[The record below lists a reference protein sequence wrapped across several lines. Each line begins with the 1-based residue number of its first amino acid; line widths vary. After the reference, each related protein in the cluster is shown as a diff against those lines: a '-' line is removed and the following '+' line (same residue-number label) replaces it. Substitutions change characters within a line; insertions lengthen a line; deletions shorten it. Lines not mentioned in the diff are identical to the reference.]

1 MQQAASAAQQLLSS
15 RQYGVLSSLSV
26 KVSGYPLGSVTP
38 YVLDG
43 DGNPVI
49 LISDIAQHT
58 ANLNQDPRCSLTVV
72 EGEHGDIQAH
82 GRVCVMAD
90 AEPLSEHG
98 VSAVAARYLRF
109 YPEAETYF
117 TAHDFRFWRLLAV
130 KIRYIGGFGR
140 IHWLEPDD
148 MLKPN
153 PFSGA
158 AETAACVHMNEDHG
172 EALQR
177 YCEFAGIACGD
188 NTPIMVGVDSE
199 ALYLRLGLEVHRL
212 AFRRSVLSNEGL
224 RAETIA
230 MCKPDYWSSR
240 CAA

>member
-1 MQQAASAAQQLLSS
+1 MQQAAIDAHQLLSS

-26 KVSGYPLGSVTP
+26 KVRGYPLGSVTP

-58 ANLNQDPRCSLTVV
+58 ANLHEDAHCSLTVV
-72 EGEHGDIQAH
+72 EGERGDIQAH

-109 YPEAETYF
+109 YPEAENYF
-117 TAHDFRFWRLLAV
+117 TAHDFRFWRLLPV

-148 MLKPN
+148 TLRFN
-153 PFSGA
+153 PFSGPV
-158 AETAACVHMNEDHG
+158 ETAACVHMNEDHAD
-172 EALQR
+172 ALKR
-177 YCEFAGIACGD
+177 YCEFAAISCEEHE
-188 NTPIMVGVDSE
+188 PVMVGVDAQ
-199 ALYLRLGLEVHRL
+199 ALYLRVGLAIHRL
-212 AFRRSVLSNEGL
+212 AFRRRVLSNQGL
-224 RAETIA
+224 REETIA
-230 MCKPDYWSSR
+230 MCKPSYWQNR